1 MNKNKIILSIA
12 GSDNTSGA
20 GIQAD
25 IKTCQLLGAFCL
37 NVITVI
43 TSQSSKKVNDT
54 ESVSLKI
61 IKSQIVSI
69 FKEYKVDAI
78 KIGLLR
84 DIKLAK
90 YIKDFLIQNSINCPI
105 VIDPVFSSTT
115 GKVFHQKE
123 KYKKL
128 YEIFSPLKP
137 IFTPN
142 FDEVMVLYNIKNDS
156 IEKIL
161 KNLYFKYQTSFIITG
176 IKRIK
181 KKLMII

>member
-1 MNKNKIILSIA
+1 MLEYKL
-12 GSDNTSGA
+12 
-20 GIQAD
+20 

-115 GKVFHQKE
+115 GKSFSPKR

-137 IFTPN
+137 IFTPT
-142 FDEVMVLYNIKNDS
+142 LTK
-156 IEKIL
+156 
-161 KNLYFKYQTSFIITG
+161 
-176 IKRIK
+176 
-181 KKLMII
+181 

>member
-128 YEIFSPLKP
+128 YEIFFSIK
-137 IFTPN
+137 TH
-142 FDEVMVLYNIKNDS
+142 LYPQ
-156 IEKIL
+156 L
-161 KNLYFKYQTSFIITG
+161 
-176 IKRIK
+176 
-181 KKLMII
+181 